1 MGLAFLVPAFLAGL
15 LVLGL
20 PIWVHLRNRPKTDTV
35 EFPSLMFIER
45 IPYRAVQ
52 RQRLRHRLLF
62 VTRSLALL
70 LLVLAFARPF
80 FGDALPGAA
89 AGGAR
94 EVVLVLDRS
103 WSMRYEGH
111 WEVAVDAVRAEIAA
125 LRPGDRLS
133 LIVFD
138 EQAEILIES
147 QPLTAV
153 VAGLLSELQ
162 PSDLTTSYAAGLG
175 AAARVLADRTLP
187 ASEIVLISD
196 FQRTGQPEDIEIRLP
211 ASTVLRPVNVVAG
224 AVANTGVADVG
235 LDRVT
240 AAGGVELR
248 VTARLTRQGGADERT
263 VPVLLLVD
271 DVVVQRRPVTLP
283 AEGAVRVSFDPVS
296 AAEELRVE
304 VRLGEDA
311 LVGDDTFR
319 AVASLGAS
327 LSVLLVENPGAGT
340 SNSLYLERAL
350 GVGMRP
356 AFVVDR
362 QVLRDLRAVD
372 LIGRDL
378 VVLNDTGAVDAG
390 LATALNEYVRAGGGL
405 LVGLAESA
413 EAGPSGLL
421 PFAVGGV
428 IDRSGALGATLGFV
442 DTAHPV
448 FAAYRSPDAG
458 DLSGARFYRYR
469 GLEPVPQEGVLARF
483 DDGIPALVH
492 FPLGDGRVVVWTSSF
507 DTFWTDLPL
516 QPIFV
521 PFVHEVA
528 KFAAGYREA
537 DAWRA
542 ATPERGPGFYQV
554 EGPEGPTSLAVN
566 LDRREADLTAL
577 DPEELL
583 ASVAWSSGADV
594 SGEQATEFSPARV
607 EAGQSV
613 WWYLVIVALL
623 LLLTET
629 ALSNRLSRRASWGR
643 NESEPPHRAP
653 L

>member
-1 MGLAFLVPAFLAGL
+1 MAFLVPAFLAGL
-15 LVLGL
+15 VAIGL

-52 RQRLRHRLLF
+52 RQQLRHRLLF
-62 VTRSLALL
+62 AMRALALI

-80 FGDALPGAA
+80 FGDSLPTAV

-94 EVVLVLDRS
+94 EVVVVLDRS

-111 WEVAVDAVRAEIAA
+111 WDVAIDAVRAEIAA
-125 LRPGDRLS
+125 LSAGDRLS

-147 QPLTAV
+147 QPVSAV
-153 VAGLLSELQ
+153 AAGLLSGLQ
-162 PSDLTTSYAAGLG
+162 PSDLTTSYAAGLR

-196 FQRTGQPEDIEIRLP
+196 FQRTGQHEDIEIRLP
-211 ASTVLRPVNVVAG
+211 ASAVLRSVNVVSG
-224 AVANTGVADVG
+224 PVVNVGVADVE
-235 LDRVT
+235 LDRV
-240 AAGGVELR
+240 AGTGGAELQ
-248 VTARLTRQGGADERT
+248 VTARLTRQGGSDQRT
-263 VPVLLLVD
+263 VPVSLLVD
-271 DVVVQRRPVTLP
+271 DVEVQRRPVTLP
-283 AEGAVRVSFDPVS
+283 AEGAARVAFDPIP

-311 LVGDDTFR
+311 LAGDDTFH
-319 AVASLGAS
+319 AVASHGAS
-327 LSVLLVENPGAGT
+327 LTVALFENPGAGT
-340 SNSLYLERAL
+340 SNSLYLERAF
-350 GVGMRP
+350 GVGTRP
-356 AFVVDR
+356 AFAVDR
-362 QVLRDLRAVD
+362 QVLHDLRAVD
-372 LIGRDL
+372 LIGLDL
-378 VVLNDTGAVDAG
+378 VVLNDTGGLDAG
-390 LATALNEYVRAGGGL
+390 SAIALSEYVRAGGGL
-405 LVGLAESA
+405 LIGLAELA
-413 EAGPSGLL
+413 EAGPSELL

-448 FAAYRSPDAG
+448 FEAYRSPEAG

-469 GLEPVPQEGVLARF
+469 ALEPAPQSGVLARF

-492 FPLGDGRVVVWTSSF
+492 FPLGEGRVVVWTSSF
-507 DTFWTDLPL
+507 DTFWTDFPL

-528 KFAAGYREA
+528 KFAAGYLDA
-537 DAWRA
+537 GAWRA

-554 EGPEGPTSLAVN
+554 DGPDGPTSLAVN

-583 ASVAWSSGADV
+583 ASIAWSSGADV
-594 SGEQATEFSPARV
+594 SGGEATDSSPARV
-607 EAGQSV
+607 EAGQSA
-613 WWYLVIVALL
+613 WWYLLVAALL
-623 LLLTET
+623 LLLAES
-629 ALSNRLSRRASWGR
+629 ALSNRLSSRASWGR
-643 NESEPPHRAP
+643 TESEPSPGAP
-653 L
+653 R

>member
-1 MGLAFLVPAFLAGL
+1 MAFLVPAFLAGL
-15 LVLGL
+15 LAIGL

-52 RQRLRHRLLF
+52 RQQLRHRLLF
-62 VTRSLALL
+62 AVRSLALI

-80 FGDALPGAA
+80 FGDAALTAV

-111 WEVAVDAVRAEIAA
+111 WDAAIDAVRAEIAA
-125 LRPGDRLS
+125 LGAADRLS

-138 EQAEILIES
+138 EQAEILVES
-147 QPLTAV
+147 QPVSV
-153 VAGLLSELQ
+153 VAAGLLNGLQ
-162 PSDLTTSYAAGLG
+162 PSDLTTSYAAGLR

-196 FQRTGQPEDIEIRLP
+196 FQRAGQTEDIEIRLP
-211 ASTVLRPVNVVAG
+211 ESVVLRPVSVVG
-224 AVANTGVADVG
+224 SAVANVGVADVV
-235 LDRVT
+235 LDRVS
-240 AAGGVELR
+240 GPDGSGLR
-248 VTARLTRQGGADERT
+248 VTARVTRQGGADERT

-271 DVVVQRRPVTLP
+271 GVEVQRRPITMP
-283 AEGAVRVSFDPVS
+283 AEGAARVTFDPVS
-296 AAEELRVE
+296 ADEELRLE
-304 VRLGEDA
+304 IRLSEDA
-311 LVGDDTFR
+311 LAGDDTFH
-319 AVASLGAS
+319 AVASPGGA
-327 LSVLLVENPGAGT
+327 LSVALLENPSAGT

-350 GVGMRP
+350 GVGTRP

-372 LIGRDL
+372 LIGSDL
-378 VVLNDTGAVDAG
+378 VVLNDTGALDTG
-390 LATALNEYVRAGGGL
+390 SATALSEYVSAGGGL
-405 LVGLAESA
+405 LIGLAESA
-413 EAGPSGLL
+413 EEGSIGLL
-421 PFAVGGV
+421 PFATGGV
-428 IDRSGALGATLGFV
+428 VDRSGALGATLGFV

-448 FAAYRSPDAG
+448 FEAYRSPEAG

-469 GLEPVPQEGVLARF
+469 GLDPPPQEGVLARF
-483 DDGIPALVH
+483 DDGAPALVH
-492 FPLGDGRVVVWTSSF
+492 FPLGEGRVVVWTSSF

-528 KFAAGYREA
+528 KFASGYREA
-537 DAWRA
+537 DAWRS

-554 EGPEGPTSLAVN
+554 EGPEGPSDLAVN
-566 LDRREADLTAL
+566 LDRREADLTAI

-583 ASVAWSSGADV
+583 AYVAWSSGAEV
-594 SGEQATEFSPARV
+594 SGEEATDISPARV
-607 EAGQSV
+607 EAGQSA
-613 WWYLVIVALL
+613 WWYFVVAALL
-623 LLLTET
+623 LLLGES
-629 ALSNRLSRRASWGR
+629 ALSNRLSLRASWSR
-643 NESEPPHRAP
+643 DEPEPPPGRT

>member
-15 LVLGL
+15 LAIGL

-52 RQRLRHRLLF
+52 RQQLRHRLLF
-62 VTRSLALL
+62 ATRCLALL

-80 FGDALPGAA
+80 FGDALPTAM

-111 WEVAVDAVRAEIAA
+111 WDAAVDAVRAELAA
-125 LRPGDRLS
+125 LRGGDRVS

-138 EQAEILIES
+138 EQAEVLVES
-147 QPLTAV
+147 QPLST
-153 VAGLLSELQ
+153 VADGLLGGLR
-162 PSDLTTSYAAGLG
+162 PGDLATSYAAGLR

-196 FQRTGQPEDIEIRLP
+196 FQRSGQPEEIEIRLP
-211 ASTVLRPVNVVAG
+211 ESVVLRPVSVG
-224 AVANTGVADVG
+224 DDAVANAGVADVL

-240 AAGGVELR
+240 GPDGVGLR
-248 VTARLTRQGGADERT
+248 VTARLTRQGGIDERT
-263 VPVLLLVD
+263 VPAVLLVD
-271 DVVVQRRPVTLP
+271 GAEVQRRAVTLP
-283 AEGAVRVSFDPVS
+283 AEGAARVAFDPVLA
-296 AAEELRVE
+296 AAELRIE

-319 AVASLGAS
+319 VVASPGGA
-327 LSVLLVENPGAGT
+327 LSVALLENPGAGT
-340 SNSLYLERAL
+340 SDSLYLERAL
-350 GVGMRP
+350 GVGTRP

-362 QVLRDLRAVD
+362 QVMRDLRAVD
-372 LIGRDL
+372 LVGRDL
-378 VVLNDTGAVDAG
+378 VVLNDAGTVDAG
-390 LATALNEYVRAGGGL
+390 SATALSEYVRAGGGL
-405 LVGLAESA
+405 LIGLAELA

-428 IDRSGALGATLGFV
+428 VDRSGALGATLGFV

-448 FAAYRSPDAG
+448 FEAYRSPESG

-469 GLEPVPQEGVLARF
+469 GIDPVPEEGVLARF
-483 DDGIPALVH
+483 DDGSPALAH
-492 FPLGDGRVVVWTSSF
+492 FSLGEGKVVVWTSSF

-528 KFAAGYREA
+528 KFTAGYREA
-537 DAWRA
+537 DSWRA
-542 ATPERGPGFYQV
+542 ATVERGPGFHDV
-554 EGPEGPTSLAVN
+554 DGPDGPLSLAVN
-566 LDRREADLTAL
+566 LDRREADLTPL

-583 ASVAWSSGADV
+583 ASVGWSSGAEV
-594 SGEQATEFSPARV
+594 SGEERADISPARI
-607 EAGQSV
+607 EAGQSA
-613 WWYLVIVALL
+613 WWYLVVMALL
-623 LLLTET
+623 LLLVEST
-629 ALSNRLSRRASWGR
+629 LSNRLSPRASWGGD
-643 NESEPPHRAP
+643 ESETSPRSPR
-653 L
+653 